1 MKKKTIRIILIAI
14 VVIALLVGIIYTA
27 KSVIIKKDK
36 QSTISKEKLE
46 NAKIVTNDEG
56 YVDLTLYFGG
66 NEGTDEL
73 VKEERLISY
82 QELVGEIII
91 QELIKGPASNR
102 EKSTF
107 VLPKETRLL
116 SFSIKDGI
124 GYINFSS
131 EAMFEMTEEKEEIL
145 LKSITNSLSE
155 LDSVDKV
162 MIQVKSETVKSLGG
176 HFDISKPFS
185 KDEIKNLK
193 IQK

>member
-36 QSTISKEKLE
+36 QSTISKEKLK

-66 NEGTDEL
+66 NEGASEV

-91 QELIKGPASNR
+91 QELIKGPAINS
-102 EKSTF
+102 ESTF

-124 GYINFSS
+124 GYINLSS
-131 EAMFEMTEEKEEIL
+131 QAMFDMTEGKEEIL

-162 MIQVKSETVKSLGG
+162 MIQIESQTVESLGG
-176 HFDISKPFS
+176 HFNISKPFS